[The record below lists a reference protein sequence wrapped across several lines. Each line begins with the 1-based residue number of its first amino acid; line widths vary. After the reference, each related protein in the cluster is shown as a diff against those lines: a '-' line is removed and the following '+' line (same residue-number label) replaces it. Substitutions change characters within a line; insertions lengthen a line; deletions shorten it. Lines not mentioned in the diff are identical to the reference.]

1 LIEDTNVIFAIATFV
16 LILAAVLG
24 SYWALVLRPESQAS
38 GRLRERLNLKAARPK
53 DGPSIIKGAAGN
65 DEEPG
70 TLLRWHRRYAI
81 GPATRLIARSGM
93 QLDAERLVMW
103 TLGALSLVV
112 VVLRAV
118 NASWVTALC
127 AGMATPLVPY
137 AYLTNAVRKRLKGFE
152 ELFPEALDLM
162 ARALRGGHTLTT
174 ALAMIADEI
183 PDPVKAEFRAVY
195 EQHNYGL
202 PMPQV
207 LRGLADRI
215 PLMDVRFFVTAV
227 ITQRETGGNLAE
239 VLDNLAA
246 VTRDR
251 FRVRR
256 HIQVLTAQGRMTG
269 WILGLFPVG
278 LGVVL
283 YLVNPTHMGV
293 FVTDPLGFRLLE
305 TAAALQVAGFV
316 MIRKIVQVEF

>member
-1 LIEDTNVIFAIATFV
+1 V
-16 LILAAVLG
+16 
-24 SYWALVLRPESQAS
+24 QAS
-38 GRLRERLNLKAARPK
+38 GRLRDRLQMKTARK
-53 DGPSIIKGAAGN
+53 SDGPSIIKGAAAHDADAG
-65 DEEPG
+65 
-70 TLLRWHRRYAI
+70 LLRRWHRRYAI

-93 QLDAERLVMW
+93 HLDAERLVLW

-112 VVLRAV
+112 TLLKLSH
-118 NASWVTALC
+118 ASWATALC
-127 AGMATPLVPY
+127 AGLITPLLPY
-137 AYLTNAVRKRLKGFE
+137 GYLRNAARTRLKGFE
-152 ELFPEALDLM
+152 ERFPEALDLM

-174 ALAMIADEI
+174 ALAMVADEI

-239 VLDNLAA
+239 VLDNLAT

-256 HIQVLTAQGRMTG
+256 QILVLTAQGRMTG
-269 WILGLFPVG
+269 WILGLFPVV
-278 LGVVL
+278 LALVL
-283 YLVNPTHMGV
+283 YLVNPAHMGA
-293 FVTDPLGFRLLE
+293 FMQDPIGVRLLE
-305 TAAALQVAGFV
+305 TAVVLQVAGFL

>member
-1 LIEDTNVIFAIATFV
+1 MSLVILTFALTLTAI
-16 LILAAVLG
+16 LG
-24 SYWALVLRPESQAS
+24 SYWAVVLRPEMQAS
-38 GRLRERLNLKAARPK
+38 GRLRERLNLTPVRKAG
-53 DGPSIIKGAAGN
+53 GPSIIKGTAAS
-65 DEEPG
+65 DEEIG
-70 TLLRWHRRYAI
+70 ALLRWHRRYAI

-93 QLDAERLVMW
+93 QLNAERFVMV
-103 TLGALSLVV
+103 TIAVLSLVV
-112 VVLRAV
+112 IVLKGI
-118 NASWVTALC
+118 NASWPTALC
-127 AGMATPLVPY
+127 AGLATPLLPY
-137 AYLTNAVRKRLKGFE
+137 AYLRTAARTRLKGFE

-256 HIQVLTAQGRMTG
+256 QIHVLTAQGRMTG
-269 WILGLFPVG
+269 WILGLFPVVLG
-278 LGVVL
+278 LVL
-283 YLVNPTHMGV
+283 YLVNPTHMGA
-293 FVTDPLGFRLLE
+293 FASDPLGARLLE
-305 TAAALQVAGFV
+305 IAAVLQLAGFF

>member
-1 LIEDTNVIFAIATFV
+1 MSLAILTFV
-16 LILAAVLG
+16 LTLTAVLG
-24 SYWALVLRPESQAS
+24 SYWAIVLRSEVQAS
-38 GRLRERLNLKAARPK
+38 GRLRERLHVNDMLKTG
-53 DGPSIIKGAAGN
+53 GPSIIKGATASDAEIG
-65 DEEPG
+65 
-70 TLLRWHRRYAI
+70 LVARWHRRYAV

-93 QLDAERLVMW
+93 HLDAERLVLW
-103 TLGALSLVV
+103 TLGALSMVV
-112 VVLRAV
+112 MILKMI
-118 NASWVTALC
+118 NASWPTALF
-127 AGMATPLVPY
+127 AGLVTPLLPY
-137 AYLTNAVRKRLKGFE
+137 AYLRNAARKRLKGFE

-183 PDPVKAEFRAVY
+183 PDPVKTEFRAVY

-239 VLDNLAA
+239 VLDNLAT

-256 HIQVLTAQGRMTG
+256 QIHVLTAQGRMTG
-269 WILGLFPVG
+269 WILGLFPVV
-278 LGVVL
+278 LGFVL
-283 YLVNPTHMGV
+283 YLVNPSHMAA
-293 FVTDPLGFRLLE
+293 FVQDPLGVRLLE
-305 TAAALQVAGFV
+305 AAVVLQVAGFL
-316 MIRKIVQVEF
+316 MIRKIVEVEF

>member
-1 LIEDTNVIFAIATFV
+1 VILAVLTFV
-16 LILAAVLG
+16 STLAAVLG
-24 SYWALVLRPESQAS
+24 SYWAVVLRPELRAT
-38 GRLRERLNLKAARPK
+38 GRLRERLNLKAVRPAG
-53 DGPSIIKGAAGN
+53 GPSIIKG
-65 DEEPG
+65 G
-70 TLLRWHRRYAI
+70 TPTDDQTGAVIRWHRRYAV

-93 QLDAERLVMW
+93 HLDAERLVLW
-103 TLGALSLVV
+103 TVGALSLVIV
-112 VVLRAV
+112 FLKAV

-127 AGMATPLVPY
+127 AGMITPLLPY
-137 AYLTNAVRKRLKGFE
+137 AYLRNAARTRLKGFE

-207 LRGLADRI
+207 LRSLADRI

-256 HIQVLTAQGRMTG
+256 QIQVMTAQGRMTG
-269 WILGLFPVG
+269 WILGLFPAV
-278 LGVVL
+278 LGFVM
-283 YLVNPTHMGV
+283 YLVNPAHMTT
-293 FVTDPLGFRLLE
+293 FVGDPLGLRLVE
-305 TAAALQVAGFV
+305 IAALLQVAGFV

>member
-1 LIEDTNVIFAIATFV
+1 MAIPLLTFV
-16 LILAAVLG
+16 LTLAAVLG
-24 SYWALVLRPESQAS
+24 SYWALVLRPEVQAT
-38 GRLRERLNLKAARPK
+38 GRLRERLNVSAVKK
-53 DGPSIIKGAAGN
+53 TGGPSIIKGGAAS

-70 TLLRWHRRYAI
+70 TLLRWHHRYAV

-93 QLDAERLVMW
+93 QLDAERLVLW

-112 VVLRAV
+112 TLLKLV
-118 NASWVTALC
+118 NASWLTALC
-127 AGMATPLVPY
+127 AGMVTPLAPY
-137 AYLTNAVRKRLKGFE
+137 VYLQNAARKRLKGFE

-183 PDPVKAEFRAVY
+183 PDPVKSEFKAVY
-195 EQHNYGL
+195 EQHNYGM
-202 PMPQV
+202 PMAQV

-239 VLDNLAA
+239 VLDNLAT

-256 HIQVLTAQGRMTG
+256 QIQVLTAQGRMTG
-269 WILGLFPVG
+269 WILGLFPVVLG
-278 LGVVL
+278 LVL
-283 YLVNPTHMGV
+283 YLVNPAHMGA
-293 FVTDPLGFRLLE
+293 FVNDPLGVRLLE
-305 TAAALQVAGFV
+305 TAVVLQVAGFV
-316 MIRKIVQVEF
+316 MIRKIVEVEF

>member
-1 LIEDTNVIFAIATFV
+1 
-16 LILAAVLG
+16 
-24 SYWALVLRPESQAS
+24 VLRPESQAS
-38 GRLRERLNLKAARPK
+38 GRLRERLQLKTARK
-53 DGPSIIKGAAGN
+53 AGGPSIIKGGGGDAATGV
-65 DEEPG
+65 
-70 TLLRWHRRYAI
+70 LARWHRRYAI

-93 QLDAERLVMW
+93 RLDAERLVLW
-103 TLGALSLVV
+103 TAGALSLVV
-112 VVLRAV
+112 ALLKISH
-118 NASWVTALC
+118 ASWATALA
-127 AGMATPLVPY
+127 AGLLTPLVPY
-137 AYLTNAVRKRLKGFE
+137 LYLRRAAHRRLKGFE

-183 PDPVKAEFRAVY
+183 PDPVKTEFRAVY

-202 PMPQV
+202 PLPQV
-207 LRGLADRI
+207 LRALAERV

-239 VLDNLAA
+239 VLDNLAT

-256 HIQVLTAQGRMTG
+256 QIHVLTAQGRMTG

-278 LGVVL
+278 LGLVL
-283 YLVNPTHMGV
+283 FLVNPSHMGA
-293 FVTDPLGFRLLE
+293 FVQDPLGVRLLE
-305 TAAALQVAGFV
+305 AAVVLQIAGFV

>member
-1 LIEDTNVIFAIATFV
+1 V
-16 LILAAVLG
+16 LI
-24 SYWALVLRPESQAS
+24 
-38 GRLRERLNLKAARPK
+38 
-53 DGPSIIKGAAGN
+53 
-65 DEEPG
+65 
-70 TLLRWHRRYAI
+70 RWHRRYAI

-93 QLDAERLVMW
+93 HLDAERLVLW

-112 VVLRAV
+112 TLLKIVH
-118 NASWVTALC
+118 ASWPAALC
-127 AGMATPLVPY
+127 AGLATPLVPY
-137 AYLTNAVRKRLKGFE
+137 AYLHRAAAKRLKGFE
-152 ELFPEALDLM
+152 ELFPEALDLI

-202 PMPQV
+202 PLPQV

-215 PLMDVRFFVTAV
+215 PLIDVRFFVTAV

-256 HIQVLTAQGRMTG
+256 QIHVLTSQGRMTG
-269 WILGLFPVG
+269 WILGLFPVVLG
-278 LGVVL
+278 LVL
-283 YLVNPTHMGV
+283 YLVNPAHMGA
-293 FVTDPLGFRLLE
+293 FVTDPLGIRLLE
-305 TAAALQVAGFV
+305 IAVVLEVAGFLL
-316 MIRKIVQVEF
+316 IRKIVEVEF